1 MVTDADTPTDTPADT
16 PAEAPEGTPL
26 EERLRELAGSVP
38 DPELPMLTLAELGVV
53 RGVRRTGAAA
63 VEVELTPTYTGCPAV
78 ESMAEDIER
87 VLRERGGV
95 AEVRVRRVL
104 APAWTTDDITA
115 EGRRKLAEAG
125 IAPPR
130 TTLPPGPVPLTL
142 SPRRSAATAPDDD
155 ATAAPGHTGT
165 ATPETDVPAAPAAA
179 RPGNATASAPGHP
192 ATATPEPAERAVR
205 AGPARRSVTAVP
217 TEPTGS
223 AQPAVA
229 PDPAA
234 PAAGVRCPRCGSADT
249 ELLSPFSSTACKAL
263 RRCTACLEPFDHF
276 KELR

>member
-1 MVTDADTPTDTPADT
+1 MVTDTPADT
-16 PAEAPEGTPL
+16 TPDTAPDTTPDTAV

-104 APAWTTDDITA
+104 APAWTTDDITP

-130 TTLPPGPVPLTL
+130 TTRPSGPVPVTL
-142 SPRRSAATAPDDD
+142 STR
-155 ATAAPGHTGT
+155 
-165 ATPETDVPAAPAAA
+165 
-179 RPGNATASAPGHP
+179 
-192 ATATPEPAERAVR
+192 R
-205 AGPARRSVTAVP
+205 AGPA
-217 TEPTGS
+217 
-223 AQPAVA
+223 A
-229 PDPAA
+229 PETDL
-234 PAAGVRCPRCGSADT
+234 RCPHCGSAET

-263 RRCTACLEPFDHF
+263 RRCTACREPFDHF
-276 KELR
+276 KELT